1 MQNSLTWG
9 KLLAISFVLFSSF
22 FGAGNLL
29 FPPLFGY
36 LAGGNLNMATLG
48 FCITGVGLPLM
59 AVLAVAFTGSDDLTE
74 VARPVNV
81 AYAKILLFTASLVIG
96 PLFAIPRTA
105 AFSYEVVVAPHLGA
119 PSPMYLLLYS
129 VIYFLFSYYVADN
142 ESKVIN
148 WLGKIL
154 TPALLICLIVLF
166 VRVFS
171 GPSFTPEAPQGL
183 YLTNPFYKGFQE
195 GYNTMDMLAGL
206 IFAGG
211 TLAAIKDCGLT
222 DRRQTLKAFVIAG
235 LIAMALLAAIYYGL
249 AYAGAEAHR
258 YLSGDFATG
267 APVLVA
273 IASEYLGSY
282 GYLILSVIIILAC
295 LTTSIGLISSISH
308 YFEILFNHK
317 VSQKRLALYITAA
330 SLIISNFGLTSIV
343 MGAIPVL
350 CFLYPIIIA
359 LSLLHVCGFTGN
371 KRVFRCTMWIVTVAS
386 VFEGIKAA
394 HVEIP
399 ASLGQT
405 LSGIPLYDEG
415 FGWLTIAIFGAVVGV
430 LFDSYKKH
438 QEQKEKVS

>member
-148 WLGKIL
+148 WLGK
-154 TPALLICLIVLF
+154 
-166 VRVFS
+166 S
-171 GPSFTPEAPQGL
+171 
-183 YLTNPFYKGFQE
+183 
-195 GYNTMDMLAGL
+195 
-206 IFAGG
+206 
-211 TLAAIKDCGLT
+211 
-222 DRRQTLKAFVIAG
+222 
-235 LIAMALLAAIYYGL
+235 
-249 AYAGAEAHR
+249 
-258 YLSGDFATG
+258 
-267 APVLVA
+267 
-273 IASEYLGSY
+273 
-282 GYLILSVIIILAC
+282 
-295 LTTSIGLISSISH
+295 
-308 YFEILFNHK
+308 
-317 VSQKRLALYITAA
+317 
-330 SLIISNFGLTSIV
+330 
-343 MGAIPVL
+343 
-350 CFLYPIIIA
+350 
-359 LSLLHVCGFTGN
+359 
-371 KRVFRCTMWIVTVAS
+371 
-386 VFEGIKAA
+386 
-394 HVEIP
+394 
-399 ASLGQT
+399 
-405 LSGIPLYDEG
+405 
-415 FGWLTIAIFGAVVGV
+415 
-430 LFDSYKKH
+430 
-438 QEQKEKVS
+438 